1 MTMEAS
7 QRGALLLVRF
17 TAACLMGMSIVELA
31 LYWAEFKFRQVP
43 VSVPFAVL
51 WGMVFL
57 AGVAVLIRS
66 KSIADWISDKLE

>member
-1 MTMEAS
+1 MTMDAS
-7 QRGALLLVRF
+7 RRGALLLVRF

-43 VSVPFAVL
+43 VNIPLAVL
-51 WGMVFL
+51 WGIVFL
-57 AGVAVLIRS
+57 AGIAVLIKA